1 MKMLA
6 RAGVILLALI
16 AAAPALAQSDNL
28 GKDVRLPAGFAPG
41 TVIYCD
47 DGTGKVAMCSF
58 GPGGGSGGTA
68 GTEYTEDGVAPANP
82 IAPALQ
88 LRRRDTPSAAE
99 VSADGDW
106 IAAIADSQGQLRVRA
121 KELEVLL
128 AAPLTV
134 NTHAVT
140 QSGAWSVGQSG
151 TWSVNQAGTWTA
163 QLGAG
168 GLGGSSGNP
177 LFVSTPSSG
186 TTGAPGSAAPANAQQ
201 VAGVGP
207 SGNLRAIA
215 TDTRGALQSQQVQ
228 YLDSNAVALAA
239 NTAAQI
245 DSDVGGTAM
254 TGAQRAA
261 RVYFTVQ
268 AITSP
273 TAAIYLCFG
282 GQGASCSATS
292 YSYLIP
298 SSATIGTLFTPP
310 AGASTAVYAFSTAAV
325 TLKVSSQVAQ

>member
-1 MKMLA
+1 MKMFF
-6 RAGVILLALI
+6 RAAALLLAI
-16 AAAPALAQSDNL
+16 SACPALAQTAQSSRVSDSPNGWAQL
-28 GKDVRLPAGFAPG
+28 TAPCVTQPDNSCIAVSTVNPLPVTG
-41 TVIYCD
+41 
-47 DGTGKVAMCSF
+47 GTG
-58 GPGGGSGGTA
+58 GGGGGTA
-68 GTEYTEDGVAPANP
+68 GTEYTEDTVAPANP

-106 IAAIADSQGQLRVRA
+106 IAAISDSQGQLRIRA
-121 KELEVLL
+121 KELEALL
-128 AAPLTV
+128 GGTLTV
-134 NTHAVT
+134 GTHAVT
-140 QSGAWSVGQSG
+140 QSGAWSVGQ
-151 TWSVNQAGTWTA
+151 AGSWTV
-163 QLGAG
+163 QLGSS
-168 GLGGSSGNP
+168 GLGGSAGNP

-186 TTGAPGSAAPANAQQ
+186 TIAAPGSAAPANAQQ

-207 SGNLRAIA
+207 AGNLRAIA

-228 YLDSNAVALAA
+228 YLDSNAVALVA

-245 DSDVGGTAM
+245 DADVGGTAM

-273 TAAIYLCFG
+273 TAAVYLCFG

-298 SSATIGTLFTPP
+298 SGATIGTLFTPP
-310 AGASTAVYAFSTAAV
+310 AGASTAVFAFSTAAV

>member
-58 GPGGGSGGTA
+58 GSGGGGSGTA

-134 NTHAVT
+134 NTHAVS
-140 QSGAWSVGQSG
+140 QSGAWTVGQSG
-151 TWSVNQAGTWTA
+151 TWTT
-163 QLGAG
+163 QLGAS

-186 TTGAPGSAAPANAQQ
+186 TTGAPGLAAPANAQQ

-228 YLDSNAVALAA
+228 YLDSNPVALTA

-245 DSDVGGTAM
+245 DADVGGTAM

-261 RVYFTVQ
+261 RIYFTVQ

-273 TAAIYLCFG
+273 TAAVYLCFG

-298 SSATIGTLFTPP
+298 SGATIGTLFTPP
-310 AGASTAVYAFSTAAV
+310 AGASTAVFAFSTAAV